1 MKNTTKI
8 RNYFILFFLIF
19 DMKTN
24 FSKEKKEK
32 NKIENEHQNNDIELD
47 KTFTDLWSF
56 RSKKKTKALK

>member
-56 RSKKKTKALK
+56 RSKKRQKL

>member
-1 MKNTTKI
+1 
-8 RNYFILFFLIF
+8 
-19 DMKTN
+19 MKTN

-56 RSKKKTKALK
+56 RSKKRQKL